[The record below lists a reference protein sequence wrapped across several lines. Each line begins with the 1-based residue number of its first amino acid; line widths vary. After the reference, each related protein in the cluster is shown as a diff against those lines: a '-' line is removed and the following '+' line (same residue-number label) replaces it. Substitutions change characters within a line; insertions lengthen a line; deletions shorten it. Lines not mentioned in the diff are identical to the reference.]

1 MIMVIKQTRS
11 KTRSVMDWENAH
23 DVYESVDSEIRESK
37 SVNLSRTVHKEALN
51 IMSLSKSR
59 HH

>member
-1 MIMVIKQTRS
+1 MIIKQTLG
-11 KTRSVMDWENAH
+11 KTRSFVDWENTH
-23 DVYESVDSEIRESK
+23 DVYKSVDSEIRGSK

>member
-1 MIMVIKQTRS
+1 MITKQTRS
-11 KTRSVMDWENAH
+11 KTRNVMDWEKTH
-23 DVYESVDSEIRESK
+23 DAYESVDSEICESK
-37 SVNLSRTVHKEALN
+37 RVNLSRTVHKEALN